1 MDGQRGAARAP
12 TRIPGGLNVQLER
25 GGVLRDSTPVPSFVH
40 ELPLELF
47 RRCPELVA
55 YLLSEVLGVELP
67 SYEEVRIEESNFTQ
81 LLPTEFRADLVLTL
95 SDGAPRLGVIVEMQ
109 RQIDDDKPFVWLVY
123 LAVFRHRIRGRAV
136 LLILCGDESVV
147 RWARKAIDLG
157 PDWVWP
163 VYVLGPQHI
172 PWVSDPTLA
181 RRLPELAV
189 LSAAVHGNEP
199 TGLEV
204 VLATLEALLTL
215 DPERRGYYYDLV
227 LASLNEA
234 ARRALEQELSMER
247 GKYEYRSDFA
257 RTYFAQ
263 GEAKGREE
271 GRAEGRV
278 EGRAEGEAK
287 ALLALL
293 AARGLT
299 VDAAARKHILDC
311 TDVERLE
318 RWIVRAATA
327 SSVGEVLGEG

>member
-1 MDGQRGAARAP
+1 VDGQRGAARP
-12 TRIPGGLNVQLER
+12 CEGIPGGLKVPLER
-25 GGVLRDSTPVPSFVH
+25 GGVLRDSTRVPSFIH

-55 YLLSEVLGVELP
+55 YLLDEVLGVELP
-67 SYEEVRIEESNFTQ
+67 SYDEVRIEESNFTQ
-81 LLPTEFRADLVLTL
+81 VLPTEFRADLVLTL
-95 SDGAPRLGVIVEMQ
+95 NDGGPRLGVIVEMQ

-123 LAVFRHRIRGRAV
+123 LTVFRHRIRGRVV
-136 LLILCGDESVV
+136 LLILCDDESVA

-163 VYVLGPQHI
+163 AKVLGPEHI
-172 PWVSDPTLA
+172 PWVKDPELA
-181 RRLPELAV
+181 RQRPELAV
-189 LSAAVHGNEP
+189 LSTAAHGNEP
-199 TGLEV
+199 AGLEV
-204 VLATLEALLTL
+204 VMATLEALRTL
-215 DPERRGYYYDLV
+215 DAERRSYYYDLV

-234 ARRALEQELSMER
+234 ARRALEQELSVER

-271 GRAEGRV
+271 GRAEG
-278 EGRAEGEAK
+278 EAK

-293 AARGLT
+293 MARGLA
-299 VDAAARKHILDC
+299 VDAVARKHILDC
-311 TDVERLE
+311 TDVDQLE

-327 SSVGEVLGEG
+327 SSVREVLGEG